1 MFSYFSI
8 RFNFK
13 PLIKTALFSFIIL
26 LCFSCNTNVV
36 TEIKIVKELKNK
48 DLPYVL
54 HKGKLSVLFENN
66 SSSYFE
72 YHGSSMGFEYD
83 ILKEFCKDHQLELDI
98 HIASNRND
106 MFKMLQDGEVDVI
119 ASNLSVTNDRK
130 KEISFSSPILNVE
143 QVLVQRKFDEENPS
157 DYISDATQLAHKK
170 VNVWE
175 NSVYYDKL
183 KSIQNELGDTIYIY
197 GENGDISTDYLIE
210 QVADGNI
217 QYTVTD
223 KNIALINQYYW
234 KNIDISLELSFKQKI
249 AFGLRKSSVKLKAE
263 LDNWIEKFRE
273 TELYSF
279 LHYKYFELPSTAQ
292 LALKSSPSSNYAAV
306 RKLIIAQSKNKPFD
320 WELVASIIY
329 QESRFN
335 PTIIGLG
342 GAYGL
347 FQFMPSTGV
356 KFGVYPSS
364 TIEEQVEGGI
374 KLILKNYNLWSSAST
389 EEDRIKFTL
398 AGYNSGASHLYDART
413 LAAKHHLNPNKWN
426 NNVEIMYRN
435 LSSPEYYN
443 DPDVK
448 YGSSRGVLTVYYV
461 RDVYNR
467 YIKYK
472 STNK

>member
-1 MFSYFSI
+1 M
-8 RFNFK
+8 
-13 PLIKTALFSFIIL
+13 
-26 LCFSCNTNVV
+26 CFSCNTNIA

-54 HKGKLSVLFENN
+54 HKGKLTVLFENN

-83 ILKEFCKDHQLELDI
+83 ILKEFCKDHQLEMEI
-98 HIASNRND
+98 QIVSNRNE
-106 MFKMLQDGEVDVI
+106 MFKLLQEGEVDVI

-130 KEISFSSPILNVE
+130 REISFSSPILNVE
-143 QVLVQRKFDEENPS
+143 QVLVQRKYDKENPS
-157 DYISDATQLAHKK
+157 DYISDATQLLQKK

-175 NSVYYDKL
+175 NSVYYNKL
-183 KSIQNELGDTIYIY
+183 KNIQNELGDTIYIY
-197 GENGDISTDYLIE
+197 GENGDVSTDYLIE

-234 KNIDISLELSFKQKI
+234 NNIDISLPLSFKQNI

-263 LDNWIEKFRE
+263 LDSWIEKFRE

-292 LALKSSPSSNYAAV
+292 LALKSSNSSNYAGIK
-306 RKLIIAQSKNKPFD
+306 KLIIASTKNKPFD
-320 WELVASIIY
+320 WQLVAAIIY
-329 QESRFN
+329 HESRFN
-335 PTIIGLG
+335 PNIIGLG

-347 FQFMPSTGV
+347 FQFMPTIGV
-356 KFGVYPSS
+356 KFNVFPNSS
-364 TIEEQVEGGI
+364 VEEQMEGGI
-374 KLILKNYNLWSSAST
+374 KLILANYNLWSDVSS

-398 AGYNSGASHLYDART
+398 AAYNSGASHLYDARA
-413 LAAKHHLNPNKWN
+413 LARKHNLNPNKWN

-467 YIKYK
+467 YIQYK
-472 STNK
+472 STQK